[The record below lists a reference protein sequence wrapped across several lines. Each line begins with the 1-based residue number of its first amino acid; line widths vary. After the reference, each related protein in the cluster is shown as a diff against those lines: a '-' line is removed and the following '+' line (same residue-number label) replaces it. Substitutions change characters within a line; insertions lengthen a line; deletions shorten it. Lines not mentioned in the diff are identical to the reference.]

1 MHNRLMTSS
10 MKSRKETTNLKQ
22 SIMKHFTM
30 RELTN
35 SATATRLGIDNTPND
50 NVKANLTALV
60 NKVLDPLREAYGAPI
75 IVSSGYRCPK
85 LNKAVGGAANSQH
98 TLGQA
103 ADIHS
108 VSDTPADNN
117 KLYELIHKLNLPIDQ
132 CINEYDY
139 NWIHVSYGPRNR
151 RSYFAIK

>member
-1 MHNRLMTSS
+1 

-30 RELTN
+30 KELTN

-85 LNKAVGGAANSQH
+85 LNKAVGGAVNSQH

-108 VSDTPADNN
+108 VSDTPADNK
-117 KLYELIHKLNLPIDQ
+117 KLYELIRKLNLPIDQ
-132 CINEYDY
+132 CINEYGY